1 MATDNVEMGRKIILK
16 LGRPMRLIVVGVLAL
31 VLLIPLE
38 MVESVVRERFQTY
51 RAVVEDIA
59 GAWSTDQHLAGPILL
74 VPFTEKIEVRDEY
87 VTPSGEK
94 KTTQRWESLQRRA
107 VILPDELKIQGELTP
122 EMRKRGIYEVQ
133 VYTADLEI
141 SGTFRGLG
149 ETVAAL
155 SDPDRLEA
163 IDWSKAVVGF
173 GVSDPRGI
181 VSVDGFDFN
190 GHPVQPRPGTAL
202 GDIVARGFHVEVGQA
217 IDDDLDFSMPIV
229 IRGSNSIRFL
239 PLGETTDASLR
250 SDWPHPSFVGDVLP
264 ASREISETGFAGEW
278 TIPIL
283 NRSFPQSW
291 LAGAA
296 VDIHEISAGVR
307 LFEPVALY
315 DLVTRAVKYGLLFIA
330 LTFLTLGLVEH
341 VADVKLSLVQF
352 LLIGVALA
360 LFFLILVALAEHL
373 SFNTAYLSASA
384 AVVVIN
390 TVYCAAI
397 LPKRAISILVG
408 GVLTAIYAVLY
419 TILKAEDFALL
430 GGTVLLVV
438 ALIVTMF
445 FTRRIHETAP
455 RQVDPDPSDDGPEVE
470 IVAAG

>member
-1 MATDNVEMGRKIILK
+1 MATSNAELGRTFILK
-16 LGRPMRLIVVGVLAL
+16 LRRPIRLIAVGLLAL
-31 VLLIPLE
+31 VLLIPLQ
-38 MVESVVRERFQTY
+38 MVRSVVRERYLTY
-51 RAVVEDIA
+51 QAVVEDIA
-59 GAWSTDQHLAGPILL
+59 GAWSSDQELAGPILV

-94 KTTQRWESLQRRA
+94 KTTQRWESRQRRA
-107 VILPDELKIQGELTP
+107 VVLPDELKIRGELTP
-122 EMRKRGIYEVQ
+122 EVRKRGIYEVQ
-133 VYTADLEI
+133 VYTADLVV
-141 SGTFRGLG
+141 SGAFREL
-149 ETVAAL
+149 EANIADL

-163 IDWSKAVVGF
+163 IEWSKAMVGF

-181 VSVDGFDFN
+181 VSVDGFEFN
-190 GHPVQPRPGTAL
+190 GHRVQPRPGTGL
-202 GDIVARGFHVEVGQA
+202 GEIVERGFHVSVG
-217 IDDDLDFSMPIV
+217 DLMGDDLDFGMPIV
-229 IRGSNSIRFL
+229 IRGSDSLRFL

-264 ASREISETGFAGEW
+264 AGRDISETGFTGEW

-283 NRSFPQSW
+283 NRSFPQAW
-291 LAGAA
+291 LAGAS

-330 LTFLTLGLVEH
+330 LTFLTLGLIEH
-341 VADVKLSLVQF
+341 VADVTLSLVQF

-373 SFNTAYLSASA
+373 GFVTAYLLASA
-384 AVVVIN
+384 TVIVIN

-419 TILKAEDFALL
+419 TILKAEDYALL

-438 ALIVTMF
+438 ALVVTMF
-445 FTRRIHETAP
+445 FTRRVHESSQ
-455 RQVDPDPSDDGPEVE
+455 RSEDSDPSK
-470 IVAAG
+470 AGTGDAFAV